1 MKTTLFALLMI
12 LLVAAVSAKDLVVS
26 SPLSETM
33 DVEVAFNGALTEM
46 TGSVLQNDMPVSGAT
61 FTFFCQDYN
70 VIETLNGPVESYVT
84 LTDLNGE
91 FDYLVTEQLCE
102 YGDDAWVVV
111 TLNDVDYTSEKFT
124 ITKEGSN
131 SFSSQS
137 LTAASVPEFGFETLG
152 ITMIGAGLIFAFLR
166 KR

>member
-12 LLVAAVSAKDLVVS
+12 LLVAAVSAKDLAVS
-26 SPLSETM
+26 SAQGSM
-33 DVEVAFNGALTEM
+33 DVTVDFNGALTEM
-46 TGSVLQNDMPVSGAT
+46 TGSVSQNDMPVSAT
-61 FTFFCQDYN
+61 FTLFCQDYN
-70 VIETLNGPVESYVT
+70 VIETLSGPVESYVT
-84 LTDLNGE
+84 LSDLNGE

-111 TLNDVDYTSEKFT
+111 TVNDVDYTSEKFT

-131 SFSSQS
+131 RFSSQS